1 MTWTQGQPPRVNQ
14 SPFIDPT
21 KEPGNPNMKPNDR
34 RNNRNPRAPQGAPRY
49 QQNVDNVA
57 ATFTQEGLQTFSTI
71 FSSAVEAA
79 IAKALPDIVE
89 RAVERQ
95 MRDLLQQAVTDIERI
110 TRSLATQIESF
121 AQSSAQSSSHAGAPE
136 VSVVETEHANET
148 SDDTPLPA
156 VSVLSEA
163 PEVDNEIPA
172 RPSEVDEQSADA
184 KSDTVD
190 HASESSAS
198 TNTQTGR
205 VAQEVELVVHTLR
218 EIGRPVKSDE
228 LRTLTQD
235 VQWGSNPS
243 VKMSSIINK
252 SNGQIVRVGR
262 GIYQYKA

>member
-34 RNNRNPRAPQGAPRY
+34 RNNRNPRAPQSAPRY

-79 IAKALPDIVE
+79 IAKSLPDIVE

-95 MRDLLQQAVTDIERI
+95 MKDLLQRAVSEIERI
-110 TRSLATQIESF
+110 TENLASQIESF
-121 AQSSAQSSSHAGAPE
+121 AQGSHAGAQAE
-136 VSVVETEHANET
+136 SVAELEHANEA
-148 SDDTPLPA
+148 DDATPSPT
-156 VSVLSEA
+156 VNVLSEA
-163 PEVDNEIPA
+163 PDVDEEVPTLLDEVDDTPE
-172 RPSEVDEQSADA
+172 DA
-184 KSDTVD
+184 KTTAMDD
-190 HASESSAS
+190 ASESSSVA
-198 TNTQTGR
+198 NPQQTR
-205 VAQEVELVVHTLR
+205 IAQEVELVVHTLR
-218 EIGRPVKSDE
+218 DIGRPVKSDE

-243 VKMSSIINK
+243 VKMSNIINK

-262 GIYQYKA
+262 GMYQYKA